1 MILRNLMK
9 ASREL
14 NWFTAVLEVLIVVIG
29 IFIGLQVDAWNQA
42 RKDRATAASYMD
54 RLYEDTGF
62 NIAQVK
68 DKAQSYHN
76 RAFALARIVAKLQ
89 LGKVDEID
97 IKDLTIAF
105 CYWYVPEGIRLQS
118 STYEEMTSTGN
129 LKLIREQGIL
139 QMLQLARAED
149 DRLKEENPKLAA
161 LQMDLARS
169 LRNYTEW
176 RFDAPL
182 QRIDWEEAGKGKIP
196 VQAGCVVDRPALA
209 ADPDISSILVQLN
222 RSQTILGNQLLDEQR
237 ALENL
242 LAALEQVPRT

>member
-1 MILRNLMK
+1 MILRKLMQ

-29 IFIGLQVDAWNQA
+29 IFLGLQVDAWNQD
-42 RKDRATAASYMD
+42 RKDRAAAASYMD
-54 RLYEDTGF
+54 RLYGDTRS

-68 DKAQSYHN
+68 AKAQSYHH
-76 RAFALARIVAKLQ
+76 RAIALARIVEQLQ

-97 IKDLTIAF
+97 VKDLTEAF

-118 STYEEMTSTGN
+118 STYEEMTATGS

-139 QMLQLARAED
+139 QKLQLARAED
-149 DRLKEENPKLAA
+149 DRLKDENPKLAA

-169 LRNYTEW
+169 LRNYTDW

-182 QRIDWEEAGKGKIP
+182 QRIDAEGPSKIP
-196 VQAGCVVDRPALA
+196 VQAGCVVDRAALA
-209 ADPDISSILVQLN
+209 ADPDIPSILVQLN
-222 RSQTILGNQLLDEQR
+222 RSQTILGNLLFDEQQ
-237 ALENL
+237 ALEDL
-242 LAALEQVPRT
+242 LAALEQAPRT